1 MRSGTPPARGRSVP
15 TMRRAFLAFGTL
27 ATLLAACSG
36 GGSTFVLPS
45 DVPGVSL
52 TATPSP
58 QPSPVPNLDPH
69 SALSRDPGVLAIDAA
84 VTRRRLLRGIEAWAP
99 DGRPSTRP
107 PSEVQL
113 LALHFQRIESLL
125 ADSPDLARATVGDL
139 TGITAHAIRLDV
151 EAIAAIR
158 STITPTK
165 SGPSFST
172 GPPDPASE
180 LRASYDEAQSRFG
193 VPWQVLAAVNLVETR
208 FGRVRSASSAS
219 ARGPMQFIPSTWKA
233 YGLGGNVHDPH
244 DAILGAANYLAAS
257 GAPANTRA
265 ALYHYNPSHEYV
277 KAVWTYARQMI
288 RDPREFLV
296 YYCFQVF
303 VITTRGY
310 VQLTGPGAGS

>member
-1 MRSGTPPARGRSVP
+1 
-15 TMRRAFLAFGTL
+15 MRRIALIGALAV
-27 ATLLAACSG
+27 LLGACSG
-36 GGSTFVLPS
+36 DDSTFVLPS

-52 TATPSP
+52 SATLSP
-58 QPSPVPNLDPH
+58 QPSPVPNVDPH
-69 SALSRDPGVLAIDAA
+69 SALSRDPGVLAIDVA
-84 VTRRRLLRGIEAWAP
+84 VTRRHLLRGIQAWAP
-99 DGRPSTRP
+99 DGRPSTP
-107 PSEVQL
+107 PPGDVQL
-113 LALHFQRIESLL
+113 LALHLQRIESLL
-125 ADSPDLARATVGDL
+125 ADSPDLAEATIGDL
-139 TGITAHAIRLDV
+139 TGATAHAVRLDV
-151 EAIAAIR
+151 EAAAAIR
-158 STITPTK
+158 STVTPTK

-172 GPPDPASE
+172 GPPDPAAE
-180 LRASYDEAQSRFG
+180 LLASYEEAQSRFG

-244 DAILGAANYLAAS
+244 DAILGAANYLSAS

-277 KAVWTYARQMI
+277 KAVWTYARQMM

-303 VITTRGY
+303 VITTRGD
-310 VQLTGPGAGS
+310 VQLTGPGATP